1 MISYLLLPAVILRVA
16 VSQQVTITDELNNQ
30 TFSVFTHGNS
40 TTNPNN
46 KSTGLYK
53 DELKDIEDELEK
65 NNPSLIITEDNEH
78 FQDQNN
84 EILYKQCHR
93 GELIQFSHQY
103 CGEHFHA
110 EMHDIHKDDWCVLKH
125 IIRIYNNLTL
135 CVELVTELT
144 GCYFPNPDVQDFF
157 LYIHSTYFQNCT
169 KKEELLKDAPT
180 SLVVALTIIEVS
192 FIPVLVC
199 LVLWKS

>member
-1 MISYLLLPAVILRVA
+1 MISYLLLPAVILCVA
-16 VSQQVTITDELNNQ
+16 VSQQVTITDELHNQ

-46 KSTGLYK
+46 KATDLYK
-53 DELKDIEDELEK
+53 DHLKDIEDELEK
-65 NNPSLIITEDNEH
+65 NTSLIITEDDEH
-78 FQDQNN
+78 FQDPQN
-84 EILYKQCHR
+84 EIPHKHCHR

-103 CGEHFHA
+103 CGQIFHA

-135 CVELVTELT
+135 CVELVTVLT
-144 GCYFPNPDVQDFF
+144 DCFFPNPDVQDFF

-169 KKEELLKDAPT
+169 KKEELLQDAPT